1 MRLTRKML
9 WLGVLAAI
17 LASAIA
23 GWVTLKRLAY
33 EGFGRDRWQ
42 QPDKVIESLSI
53 ADGGR
58 VADLGCGGGYFTF
71 RLARAVGSGGKVYAV
86 DVDAD
91 MTEYVSKEAAKRGH
105 RNVETIL
112 ARYDDPALPISGVD
126 LIFTANTY
134 HHIEQR
140 AAYFRNAQKYLR
152 AGGRVAIIEFNGKGW
167 FERLLGHWLK
177 REVIIAEMQ
186 EAGYRL
192 AGDFDFL
199 DRQHFLVFE
208 PGNRLPVQ

>member
-1 MRLTRKML
+1 MRLTRVTV
-9 WLGVLAAI
+9 WLGVLVVI
-17 LASAIA
+17 LASTVV

-42 QPDKVIESLSI
+42 QPEKVIECLGI
-53 ADGGR
+53 TGGSR
-58 VADLGCGGGYFTF
+58 TADLGCGGGYFTF
-71 RLARAVGSGGKVYAV
+71 RLAQAVGSSGRVYAV

-91 MTEYVSKEAAKRGH
+91 MTEYVSKEAVRRGH

-112 ARYDDPALPISGVD
+112 GRYDDPLLPVSGVD

-134 HHIEQR
+134 HHIEHR
-140 AAYFRNAQKYLR
+140 AVYFRNVQKYLR
-152 AGGRVAIIEFNGKGW
+152 PGGRVAIIEFNGKGW
-167 FERLLGHWLK
+167 FERLFGHWVK
-177 REVIIAEMQ
+177 REVIISEMQ

-199 DRQHFLVFE
+199 DRQHFLIFDT
-208 PGNRLPVQ
+208 GK

>member
-91 MTEYVSKEAAKRGH
+91 MTEYVSKEAA
-105 RNVETIL
+105 
-112 ARYDDPALPISGVD
+112 
-126 LIFTANTY
+126 
-134 HHIEQR
+134 
-140 AAYFRNAQKYLR
+140 
-152 AGGRVAIIEFNGKGW
+152 
-167 FERLLGHWLK
+167 
-177 REVIIAEMQ
+177 
-186 EAGYRL
+186 
-192 AGDFDFL
+192 
-199 DRQHFLVFE
+199 
-208 PGNRLPVQ
+208 